1 MAATTE
7 AYNCG
12 CGGPNPTSN
21 VHLDPDVWG
30 TWSGEQFTP
39 NATPENT
46 VCDFG
51 PDDNSA
57 GPFQQQYVLPT
68 LPKGTFEHQ
77 DPNCGPCTPRITCP
91 LVKCPRD
98 FGGFVINDTVNTAIV
113 NANQG
118 AINRLTIGTSLQ
130 FDRACEPLL
139 GGTPPAV
146 FPLPI
151 MEDAGIANPCN
162 APEVDK
168 DTFLREVYYT
178 VNAIV
183 QRLQNVGILANYTAS
198 KGHSIFRSIGHLTDS
213 TDQEFPQSN
222 RELFTA
228 IGNATKKCYG
238 TPRIYLSDIYL
249 YVQELQDCAASAD
262 PASNKGKVLRAQI
275 SCLNNLLA
283 NWANTFGVSTD
294 SIDQHRFIRWYEENC
309 YSCC

>member
-12 CGGPNPTSN
+12 CGGPNPASN
-21 VHLDPDVWG
+21 IHLDPDTWG
-30 TWSGEQFTP
+30 AWSEDGFAPSDTCNNFGSE
-39 NATPENT
+39 EN
-46 VCDFG
+46 G
-51 PDDNSA
+51 A
-57 GPFQQQYVLPT
+57 GPYQQQYVLPS
-68 LPKGTFEHQ
+68 LPKGTFEYQ
-77 DPNCGPCTPRITCP
+77 DPNSCGPCAPRNNCP
-91 LVKCPRD
+91 LVKCTRD
-98 FGGFVINDTVNTAIV
+98 FGGFVMNDTVNTAIV
-113 NANQG
+113 NANHG

-146 FPLPI
+146 FPLPVLS
-151 MEDAGIANPCN
+151 DAGLPNPCN
-162 APEVDK
+162 APEVGQ
-168 DTFLREVYYT
+168 TAFLKEVYYT

-198 KGHSIFRSIGHLTDS
+198 KGHSMFRSIGHSTDS

-238 TPRIYLSDIYL
+238 TPRIYISDIYL
-249 YVQELQDCAASAD
+249 YVQELQDCAVNTMD
-262 PASNKGKVLRAQI
+262 QNSNKAKVLRAQI

-283 NWANTFGVSTD
+283 NWAATFGANTD